1 MRGGWQK
8 LNPASVDDASM
19 AGPTKLSGL
28 QGGEYQNAHV
38 NQHGGAAAPLMVDAP
53 VGDQGLLPDDMRQIA
68 RVTPIDQSI
77 SAIRGMSDQS
87 GGARRRSRRKRNSR
101 GRYTKKNG
109 GGRRRYRKHGGGEMP
124 NMGTSLDE
132 ADDDDETAAPAPL
145 LGGGRRRRSRRSKS
159 RRSRRRTMYGGQ
171 FLQPAA
177 VDMPGKLLGG
187 GRRRGRKQRGGMA
200 AMMPASADAPGMIMP
215 DSQTVGGMNPEWH
228 LAKDPTSFI
237 PNTIKASI
245 AAV

>member
-1 MRGGWQK
+1 
-8 LNPASVDDASM
+8 
-19 AGPTKLSGL
+19 
-28 QGGEYQNAHV
+28 
-38 NQHGGAAAPLMVDAP
+38 MVDAP

-109 GGRRRYRKHGGGEMP
+109 RKHSRRYRKHGGGEMP

-132 ADDDDETAAPAPL
+132 ADDEDETAAPAPL
-145 LGGGRRRRSRRSKS
+145 LGGGRR

-187 GRRRGRKQRGGMA
+187 GRRRKQRGGMA

>member
-1 MRGGWQK
+1 
-8 LNPASVDDASM
+8 M

-28 QGGEYQNAHV
+28 QGAEYQNAHV
-38 NQHGGAAAPLMVDAP
+38 GQHGGAAAPLMVDAP
-53 VGDQGLLPDDMRQIA
+53 VGDQGMLPDDMRQIA

-109 GGRRRYRKHGGGEMP
+109 GGRKHSRRHSRRYRKHGGGEMP
-124 NMGTSLDE
+124 NMGTSLNGP
-132 ADDDDETAAPAPL
+132 DDDESANESAPL
-145 LGGGRRRRSRRSKS
+145 LGGGRRRRSKS
-159 RRSRRRTMYGGQ
+159 RRSRRRNMSGGQ

-187 GRRRGRKQRGGMA
+187 GRRRGRKPRGGM
-200 AMMPASADAPGMIMP
+200 AMMPASADAPGMILP

-237 PNTIKASI
+237 PNSVKASI
-245 AAV
+245 AHV